1 MTRVLFV
8 CLGNIC
14 RSPMAHGIMG
24 HLAERRGLSA
34 RVEVDSAGTAANHT
48 GAPPDPRT
56 VATLTRHGIALVHR
70 ARQVTDEDFD
80 TFDLILGMDAS
91 NLRDLRRRCPAA
103 RAHVVR
109 PALEPVGGG
118 DVADPYYGGPQGFD
132 VNYDQLS
139 AACEG
144 WLDRIAAGSV
154 VRPPVE

>member
-1 MTRVLFV
+1 MTYFL
-8 CLGNIC
+8 L
-14 RSPMAHGIMG
+14 
-24 HLAERRGLSA
+24 RRTFGFI
-34 RVEVDSAGTAANHT
+34 
-48 GAPPDPRT
+48 
-56 VATLTRHGIALVHR
+56 ATLIAVSIVVFAVMNVLPGDP
-70 ARQVTDEDFD
+70 ALT
-80 TFDLILGMDAS
+80 ILGMDAS
-91 NLRDLRRRCPAA
+91 NLRDLRRRCPAS